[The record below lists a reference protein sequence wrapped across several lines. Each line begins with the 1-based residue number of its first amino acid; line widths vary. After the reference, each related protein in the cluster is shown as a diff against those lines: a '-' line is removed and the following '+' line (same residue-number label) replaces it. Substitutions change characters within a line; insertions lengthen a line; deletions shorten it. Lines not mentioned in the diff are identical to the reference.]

1 MLEAEHTSMNP
12 LDWLLGILLAYSIV
26 RAAIR
31 GFFREAFALGGLILG
46 FLLACWFYHALA
58 AELAGLISSQQ
69 IAQFA
74 AFLLILIATML
85 VASVIGGLLK
95 RTASAVGLGFF
106 DRLLGA
112 AFGFIRGCILGTAL
126 LMALTA
132 FLPPA
137 PWITTSRLAPYFLRA
152 SHAVFFVMPSDLK
165 FRLHDGAQ
173 RIKHTSP
180 DWIKPSYS
188 SHTD

>member
-1 MLEAEHTSMNP
+1 MNP
-12 LDWLLGILLAYSIV
+12 LDWLLGLLLTYSIV

-46 FLLACWFYHALA
+46 FLLACWFYQSLALQ
-58 AELAGLISSQQ
+58 LAGLITSPQ

-85 VASVIGGLLK
+85 VASLIGGLLK
-95 RTASAVGLGFF
+95 RTASAIGLGFF

-112 AFGFIRGCILGTAL
+112 LFGLIRGCILGTAL

-137 PWITTSRLAPYFLRA
+137 PWMTTSRLAPFFVRA

-165 FRLHDGAQ
+165 FRLRDGAQ

-180 DWIKPSYS
+180 DWIKSSSS
-188 SHTD
+188 SHTS